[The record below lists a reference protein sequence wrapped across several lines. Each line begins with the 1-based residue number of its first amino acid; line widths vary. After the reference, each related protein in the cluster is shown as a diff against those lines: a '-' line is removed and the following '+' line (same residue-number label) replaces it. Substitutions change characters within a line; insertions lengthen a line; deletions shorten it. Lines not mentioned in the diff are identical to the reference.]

1 MKKIKSVIALTLAAL
16 TCGTFAFAAGCN
28 SNPHSNETTGE
39 LQFDEQGKVVFE
51 DVNIKL
57 ATVVAGTDSAVFKQ
71 LVDRFNSAY
80 EGKIYIESD
89 STAQGVYET
98 QIANRISNN
107 ANAPDLLMSHGKY
120 HKNFADKRLIRPFN
134 NVMELSGI
142 EINFSDYSEGL
153 MQYRNLGATDGSVYS
168 IAADAQSTIVVYNK
182 QQMAEIGYTK
192 APSNRAEL
200 LDACAKY
207 KAKYDKTPIA
217 WADADNSTGNF
228 QEYTLG
234 TAILQNGGSIAN
246 AEGRCDWHE
255 NETNRAAVQNAIKAY
270 RELYDNGYAVRN
282 YAKNKCIEDFVNGN
296 SLFYFLAPWE
306 LSGLVSN
313 YASEYNKNHL
323 NPEDHITE
331 QQVIDEY
338 VGGASLSG
346 WFAMGDNANKAYA
359 NYIYGDSHCFAMSR
373 TVKDITKQAA
383 ILEFINWF
391 TTSGSVAAKWAEAG
405 HISSCKSAVASS
417 EYKSNAYAKNYFA
430 NFYPD
435 INNFQNMPVVKNA
448 NTFVS
453 NLTTLFVSTV
463 AVSSGYDTASDN
475 SAIETRQDDINNA
488 LDYIT

>member
-28 SNPHSNETTGE
+28 SNPPSTEITGE
-39 LQFDEQGKVVFE
+39 LEFDENNNVIFE

-57 ATVVAGTDSAVFKQ
+57 ATVVAGSDKAVFDQ
-71 LVDRFNSAY
+71 LVARFNVAY

-89 STAQGVYET
+89 STSQGIYET
-98 QIANRISNN
+98 QIANRISKNN
-107 ANAPDLLMSHGKY
+107 NPPDLLMSHGKY
-120 HKNFADKRLIRPFN
+120 HKNFADKGLIQPFN
-134 NVMELSGI
+134 NVMTLSGI

-153 MQYRNLGATDGSVYS
+153 MKYNNLGATDGSVYS

-182 QQMAEIGYTK
+182 QLMKSIGYTE

-207 KAKYDKTPIA
+207 KAQYNKTPIA

-246 AEGRCDWHE
+246 AEGRCDWHD
-255 NETNRAAVQNAIKAY
+255 NETNRAAVQNAINAY

-282 YAKNKCIEDFVNGN
+282 YAKNNCISDFVNGN

-306 LSGLVSN
+306 LSGLVIN
-313 YASEYNKNHL
+313 YAEKN
-323 NPEDHITE
+323 NITE
-331 QQVIDEY
+331 QQAIADY
-338 VGGASLSG
+338 VGGASLGG
-346 WFAMGDNANKAYA
+346 WFAMGDNANRAYA

-373 TVKDITKQAA
+373 TVTDITKQAA

-391 TTSGSVAAKWAEAG
+391 TTSGTVAAKWAQAG
-405 HISSCKSAVASS
+405 HISSCISATASS
-417 EYKSNAYAKNYFA
+417 EYKSNAYASNYFA

-435 INNFQNMPVVKNA
+435 INNFQNMPVVKDAKTYVDNI
-448 NTFVS
+448 VR
-453 NLTTLFVSTV
+453 LFSSTV
-463 AVSSGYDTASDN
+463 LVASGYSDATDLK
-475 SAIETRQDDINNA
+475 AISIAQADINNS
-488 LDYIT
+488 LDFFN

>member
-1 MKKIKSVIALTLAAL
+1 MKKIKSIIALTLAAL
-16 TCGTFAFAAGCN
+16 TCGTLAFAAGCTGN
-28 SNPHSNETTGE
+28 PSSSNNEPTGQ
-39 LQFDEQGKVVFE
+39 LQFDENHKVIFE

-57 ATVVAGTDSAVFKQ
+57 ATVVAGTDKAVFDQ
-71 LVDRFNSAY
+71 LVARFNAAY

-98 QIANRISNN
+98 QIANRISQN

-120 HKNFADKRLIRPFN
+120 HKNFADKGLIQPFN
-134 NVMELSGI
+134 NVMKLSGI
-142 EINFSDYSEGL
+142 EIDFSDYSEGL
-153 MQYRNLGATDGSVYS
+153 MKYNNLGATDGSVYS

-182 QQMAEIGYTK
+182 KAMSAIGYEK

-207 KAKYDKTPIA
+207 KAKYNKTPIS
-217 WADADNSTGNF
+217 WADSESATGNF

-246 AEGRCDWHE
+246 AEGRCDWYE

-270 RELYDNGYAVRN
+270 RELYDNGYAVRS
-282 YAKNKCIEDFVNGN
+282 YAKNNCISDFVQGN

-306 LSGLVSN
+306 LSGLVIN
-313 YASEYNKNHL
+313 YAEKN
-323 NPEDHITE
+323 NITE
-331 QQVIDEY
+331 EKAIADY

-346 WFAMGDNANKAYA
+346 WFAMGNNANQAYA
-359 NYIYGDSHCFAMSR
+359 NYVYGDSHCFAMSK
-373 TVKDITKQAA
+373 TVTDITKQAA

-405 HISSCKSAVASS
+405 HISSCISATAST
-417 EYKSNAYAKNYFA
+417 EYKSNAYASNYFA

-435 INNFQNMPVVKNA
+435 INNFQNMPVVKDAKTYVDNI
-448 NTFVS
+448 VR
-453 NLTTLFVSTV
+453 LFSGTV
-463 AVSSGYDTASDN
+463 LVATGYNDTADLN
-475 SAIETRQDDINNA
+475 AMRIAQDDINNS
-488 LDYIT
+488 LDFFN